1 MNKLINPTFIVSIMA
16 GIKLILKAFG
26 VELPD
31 ETFDTFVNGIC
42 AAITLFGIYMP
53 HDKKVVE
60 PGVNKPE
67 QSS

>member
-1 MNKLINPTFIVSIMA
+1 MNKLTNPTFIVSIMA

-31 ETFDTFVNGIC
+31 ATFDTFVNGIC
-42 AAITLFGIYMP
+42 AAITLIGIWIP

-60 PGVNKPE
+60 PDV
-67 QSS
+67 SR